1 MTVET
6 GAVGPQVGA
15 AAPSFCLPSHFGE
28 ALSLDECRRRADADR
43 VLAVFF
49 PFAFSP
55 VCGSEMRELAGMY
68 EGLLSGGTE
77 VVAVSCD
84 PKYTLAAWAQDLGLP
99 FVLLSDF
106 WPHGAAAQAFGA
118 FDEERG
124 FARRLSFL
132 IDAENT
138 VVDTEHSLDGTQR
151 DFSRFAG
158 SASDL

>member
-1 MTVET
+1 MNVEI

-15 AAPSFCLPSHFGE
+15 AAPSLCLPSHFGE
-28 ALSLDECRRRADADR
+28 ELSLGECRIRAGADR

-68 EGLLSGGTE
+68 EDLLAAGTE

-106 WPHGAAAQAFGA
+106 WPHGAAATAFGA

-132 IDAENT
+132 IDAEGA
-138 VVDTEHSLDGTQR
+138 VIDAEHSLDGTQR
-151 DFSRFAG
+151 DFARFAG
-158 SASDL
+158 SACDL

>member
-1 MTVET
+1 MSVET
-6 GAVGPQVGA
+6 GAVGPQEGA
-15 AAPSFCLPSHFGE
+15 AAPSLCLPSHFGE
-28 ALSLDECRRRADADR
+28 ELSLDECRRRADADR

-68 EGLLSGGTE
+68 ESLLSGGTE

-84 PKYTLAAWAQDLGLP
+84 PKYTQAAWAQDLGLP

-106 WPHGAAAQAFGA
+106 WPHGAAAKAFGA
-118 FDEERG
+118 FDDDRG
-124 FARRLSFL
+124 FARRFTFL
-132 IDAENT
+132 INT
-138 VVDTEHSLDGTQR
+138 DGVVVDAEHSLDGTQR

-158 SASDL
+158 SPSDL

>member
-1 MTVET
+1 MTLEI
-6 GAVGPQVGA
+6 GAVGPQEGA
-15 AAPSFCLPSHFGE
+15 AAPSLSLPSHFGE
-28 ALSLDECRRRADADR
+28 TLSLGECRLRAGAKR
-43 VLAVFF
+43 ILLVFF

-55 VCGSEMRELAGMY
+55 VCGSEMRQLARLYEELLA
-68 EGLLSGGTE
+68 GGTE

-84 PKYTLAAWAQDLGLP
+84 PKYTLAAWAQELQLP

-132 IDAENT
+132 IDADGV
-138 VVDTEHSLDGTQR
+138 VVDTEHSLAGAER
-151 DFSRFAG
+151 CFARFACSSSG
-158 SASDL
+158 L